1 MLRQRMTEEVHLL
14 GAESHLGMSWDP
26 VTLRKEDFPKS
37 HAKKN
42 FWIPKIQ
49 KEVPEFFAM
58 LENMWG

>member
-26 VTLRKEDFPKS
+26 VTLRKEDNQKS
-37 HAKKN
+37 CKKN

-49 KEVPEFFAM
+49 KEVPEIFAM
-58 LENMWG
+58 LENIWG